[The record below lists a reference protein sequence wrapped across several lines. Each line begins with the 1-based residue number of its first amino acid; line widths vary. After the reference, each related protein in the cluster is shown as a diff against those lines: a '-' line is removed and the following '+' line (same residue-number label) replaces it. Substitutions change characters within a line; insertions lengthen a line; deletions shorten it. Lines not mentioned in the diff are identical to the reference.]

1 MGRVVKAHDLLRVA
15 RAFSEA
21 PAWVAHSLERA
32 PFVVVRRASSLD
44 GAIAVG
50 IRGATRSERFG
61 TWLDPRDVQEVLPP
75 EGIRVRRPAG
85 IRATLPAFALLEA
98 IAPLCDAGRYS
109 WGPTGS
115 VGFELASG
123 CETVTPS
130 SDLDLLLR
138 APERLDRIEARS
150 IFDTLAK
157 FARAHST
164 RIDVQIET
172 TEGAFS
178 LAEFA
183 HPGARVLLRCADGAR
198 LVADPWQAR
207 AA

>member
-1 MGRVVKAHDLLRVA
+1 MKAHDLLRVA
-15 RAFSEA
+15 RTFSEA
-21 PAWVAHSLERA
+21 PAWAAHSLERA
-32 PFVVVRRASSLD
+32 PFIVVRRASSLD

-61 TWLDPRDVQEVLPP
+61 TWLDPRDVEEVLTP
-75 EGIRVRRPAG
+75 EAIRLRRPAG
-85 IRATLPAFALLEA
+85 TRATLPAFALLDA
-98 IAPLCDAGRYS
+98 IAPLCEASRYT

-130 SDLDLLLR
+130 SDLDLLIR
-138 APERLDRIEARS
+138 AEERLDRMEARS

-157 FARAHST
+157 VARAHST

-172 TEGAFS
+172 AEGAFS

-183 HPGARVLLRCADGAR
+183 HPGTRVLLRCADGAR

>member
-15 RAFSEA
+15 RTFSEA
-21 PAWVAHSLERA
+21 PAWVVHSLERA
-32 PFVVVRRASSLD
+32 PFVVVRRASSVD

-75 EGIRVRRPAG
+75 EAMRLRRPAG
-85 IRATLPAFALLEA
+85 TRATLPAFALLEA
-98 IAPLCDAGRYS
+98 IAPLCNASRCA

-130 SDLDLLLR
+130 SDLDLLIR
-138 APERLDRIEARS
+138 AEERLDRIEARS
-150 IFDTLAK
+150 IFDTLDK
-157 FARAHST
+157 VARAHST

-183 HPGARVLLRCADGAR
+183 HPGARVLLRGADGPR